1 MSFELDP
8 LTFTILF
15 GGIFLG
21 CGYLLGKW
29 KGEGNKQDTM
39 ESTIDFLIQEGF
51 VKAEEQEDGTINLIP
66 FPPEPKRGGT
76 RRRSRS

>member
-8 LTFTILF
+8 LTFTVLF

-29 KGEGNKQDTM
+29 KGEGNKQDT
-39 ESTIDFLIQEGF
+39 IY
-51 VKAEEQEDGTINLIP
+51 AIP
-66 FPPEPKRGGT
+66 KLKL
-76 RRRSRS
+76 